1 MLNQNPLRAA
11 LWMSCAVLAFS
22 FMAVAVRE
30 LLRHM
35 GAFEI
40 LFLRTLVT
48 MLLVGAVVARAG
60 TATLRTR
67 LFRFHL
73 ARGVD
78 APGRSILLD
87 LRDRRAH
94 ARDRIRNR
102 VHHAGLGRVARDGVP
117 GRAHEPRP
125 RGDAGPGPA
134 GIAIILR
141 PAVGDQHS
149 ALGGIHPAA
158 LVMVLGSVFYAGNMV
173 MTKRIS
179 MTDSPLAVLFWMSL
193 TQLPLTFA
201 TALPQWVTPKPVD
214 LFWAAVI
221 GSGSFVAHYSMTR
234 AMKLGDATLV
244 VPIDFLRL
252 PLIAVVG
259 AVFYR
264 EPLQAA
270 TFAGAAVIFAGTY
283 YSLSREARRAW
294 HIPCGNGRHARHASP
309 LPAMPRRKADPI
321 RAAAR
326 RRKLARHAHRLR
338 ALRPVRVHPDPAG
351 EVLLRD
357 LRRRAARGPRARRPG
372 KRAARRSVT
381 STRSGPARLRRL
393 LRRQGAALRR
403 DYAESLRRRRGI
415 RPDCSRVS
423 RRSCSARMISIA
435 FSNTARGGPDLP
447 LTQIA
452 T

>member
-22 FMAVAVRE
+22 FMAVAARE

-48 MLLVGAVVARAG
+48 MLLVSAVVARAG

-73 ARGVD
+73 ARALMHLGGQYCWIYAIGALTLATVF
-78 APGRSILLD
+78 AIEFTMPVWVALLATAF
-87 LRDRRAH
+87 LGERM
-94 ARDRIRNR
+94 NR
-102 VHHAGLGRVARDGVP
+102 GRVAMLVLGL
-117 GRAHEPRP
+117 
-125 RGDAGPGPA
+125 A

-141 PAVGDQHS
+141 PDI
-149 ALGGIHPAA
+149 GGLHPAA
-158 LVMVLGSVFYAGNMV
+158 LVMVLGSMFYAGNMV

-179 MTDSPLAVLFWMSL
+179 TADSPLAVLFWMSL

-201 TALPQWVTPKPVD
+201 TAAPQWVTPKPVD

-259 AVFYR
+259 AVFYH

-283 YSLSREARRAW
+283 YSLSREARRA
-294 HIPCGNGRHARHASP
+294 
-309 LPAMPRRKADPI
+309 
-321 RAAAR
+321 
-326 RRKLARHAHRLR
+326 
-338 ALRPVRVHPDPAG
+338 
-351 EVLLRD
+351 
-357 LRRRAARGPRARRPG
+357 
-372 KRAARRSVT
+372 
-381 STRSGPARLRRL
+381 
-393 LRRQGAALRR
+393 
-403 DYAESLRRRRGI
+403 
-415 RPDCSRVS
+415 
-423 RRSCSARMISIA
+423 
-435 FSNTARGGPDLP
+435 
-447 LTQIA
+447 
-452 T
+452 

>member
-30 LLRHM
+30 LLRHL

-48 MLLVGAVVARAG
+48 MLLVSAVVARAG

-73 ARGVD
+73 ARALMHLGGQYCWIYAIGALTLATVF
-78 APGRSILLD
+78 AIEFTMPVWVALLATAF
-87 LRDRRAH
+87 LGERM
-94 ARDRIRNR
+94 NR
-102 VHHAGLGRVARDGVP
+102 GRVVMLVLGL
-117 GRAHEPRP
+117 
-125 RGDAGPGPA
+125 A

-141 PAVGDQHS
+141 PAVGDQHP
-149 ALGGIHPAA
+149 ALGGFHSAA
-158 LVMVLGSVFYAGNMV
+158 LVMVLGSMFYAGNMV
-173 MTKRIS
+173 MTKRLS
-179 MTDSPLAVLFWMSL
+179 VSDSPLAVLFWMSL

-252 PLIAVVG
+252 PLIAIVG

-283 YSLSREARRAW
+283 YSLSREARRA
-294 HIPCGNGRHARHASP
+294 
-309 LPAMPRRKADPI
+309 
-321 RAAAR
+321 
-326 RRKLARHAHRLR
+326 
-338 ALRPVRVHPDPAG
+338 
-351 EVLLRD
+351 
-357 LRRRAARGPRARRPG
+357 
-372 KRAARRSVT
+372 
-381 STRSGPARLRRL
+381 
-393 LRRQGAALRR
+393 
-403 DYAESLRRRRGI
+403 
-415 RPDCSRVS
+415 
-423 RRSCSARMISIA
+423 
-435 FSNTARGGPDLP
+435 
-447 LTQIA
+447 
-452 T
+452 

>member
-48 MLLVGAVVARAG
+48 MLLVGAAVARAG

-73 ARGVD
+73 ARALMHLGGQYCWIYAIGALTLATVF
-78 APGRSILLD
+78 AIEFTMPVWVALLATAF
-87 LRDRRAH
+87 LGERM
-94 ARDRIRNR
+94 NR
-102 VHHAGLGRVARDGVP
+102 GRVVMLVLGLT
-117 GRAHEPRP
+117 
-125 RGDAGPGPA
+125 
-134 GIAIILR
+134 GIAIIVR
-141 PAVGDQHS
+141 PD
-149 ALGGIHPAA
+149 LGGLHPAA
-158 LVMVLGSVFYAGNMV
+158 LVMVLGSMFYAGNMV

-283 YSLSREARRAW
+283 YSLSREARRA
-294 HIPCGNGRHARHASP
+294 
-309 LPAMPRRKADPI
+309 
-321 RAAAR
+321 
-326 RRKLARHAHRLR
+326 
-338 ALRPVRVHPDPAG
+338 
-351 EVLLRD
+351 
-357 LRRRAARGPRARRPG
+357 
-372 KRAARRSVT
+372 
-381 STRSGPARLRRL
+381 
-393 LRRQGAALRR
+393 
-403 DYAESLRRRRGI
+403 
-415 RPDCSRVS
+415 
-423 RRSCSARMISIA
+423 
-435 FSNTARGGPDLP
+435 
-447 LTQIA
+447 
-452 T
+452 